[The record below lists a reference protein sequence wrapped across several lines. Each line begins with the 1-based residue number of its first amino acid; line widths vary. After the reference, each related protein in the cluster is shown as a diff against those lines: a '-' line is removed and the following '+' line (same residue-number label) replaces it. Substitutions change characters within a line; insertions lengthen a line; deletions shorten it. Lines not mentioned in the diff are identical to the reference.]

1 MPDNN
6 TALLVMDNG
15 VLHQEITTL
24 LNGLG
29 YQVTDTVTV
38 SDVLEHLVT
47 NRYDLLVLGMT
58 LPNLDWRDTV
68 RRLRNTSNASRVM
81 MITQTADK
89 ADLRSALSAGVY
101 AVLEHPITPA
111 NLSDMIALP
120 RYGMF
125 VLIRGRS

>member
-6 TALLVMDNG
+6 TALLIMDKG
-15 VLHQEITTL
+15 VFNQEITAL
-24 LNGLG
+24 LDGLG
-29 YQVTDTVTV
+29 YQVTDNVAV
-38 SDVLEHLVT
+38 SEVLEHLLT

-58 LPNLDWRDTV
+58 LPDLDWHRTV
-68 RRLRNTSNASRVM
+68 TRLRQTSNASRVM

-111 NLSDMIALP
+111 KLSDMIALP

-125 VLIRGRS
+125 VLVRDRS